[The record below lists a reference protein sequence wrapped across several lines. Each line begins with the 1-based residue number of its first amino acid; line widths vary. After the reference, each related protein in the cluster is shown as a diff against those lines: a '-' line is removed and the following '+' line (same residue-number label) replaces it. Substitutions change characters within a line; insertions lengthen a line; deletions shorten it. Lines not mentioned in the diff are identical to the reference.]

1 MGEMSLSIL
10 NQRSGKPALVTCNQM
25 VMMVLKL
32 TSNYEVTRNGVRTM
46 AIETPGYSFRHA
58 ALAALSSRYVQ
69 VDELPWQATRFTG
82 IQIKVLMEDAT
93 TGLQTVLT
101 RMAPGSTL
109 TDHEHVE
116 LEQSWVLEGRLVD
129 HEGEVKAG
137 NYVWRPAGSR
147 HSASAPEGAL
157 VLGFFLKPN
166 RFF

>member
-1 MGEMSLSIL
+1 
-10 NQRSGKPALVTCNQM
+10 
-25 VMMVLKL
+25 MVLKG
-32 TSNYEVTRNGVRTM
+32 TSPHEVPKTGDSNM
-46 AIETPGYSFRHA
+46 AIETPGYASRHA

-69 VDELPWQATRFTG
+69 VDELSWQSTRFPG
-82 IQIKVLMEDAT
+82 IHIKVLMEDTA

-129 HEGEVKAG
+129 QEGEVKAG

>member
-1 MGEMSLSIL
+1 MGEMSVSIL

-69 VDELPWQATRFTG
+69 VDELPWQATRFPG

-116 LEQSWVLEGRLVD
+116 LEQSWILEGRLVD

>member
-69 VDELPWQATRFTG
+69 VDELPWQATRFPG

>member
-1 MGEMSLSIL
+1 
-10 NQRSGKPALVTCNQM
+10 
-25 VMMVLKL
+25 MVLKG
-32 TSNYEVTRNGVRTM
+32 TSPHEVPKTGDSNM
-46 AIETPGYSFRHA
+46 AIETPGYASRHA

-69 VDELPWQATRFTG
+69 VDELPWQSTRFPG
-82 IQIKVLMEDAT
+82 IHIKVLMEDTA

-129 HEGEVKAG
+129 QEGEVKAG

>member
-1 MGEMSLSIL
+1 ML
-10 NQRSGKPALVTCNQM
+10 
-25 VMMVLKL
+25 LKG
-32 TSNYEVTRNGVRTM
+32 TSPHEVPKTGDSNM
-46 AIETPGYSFRHA
+46 AIETPGYASRHA

-69 VDELPWQATRFTG
+69 VDELPWQSTRFPG
-82 IQIKVLMEDAT
+82 IHIKVLMEDTA

-129 HEGEVKAG
+129 QEGEVKAG

>member
-1 MGEMSLSIL
+1 
-10 NQRSGKPALVTCNQM
+10 
-25 VMMVLKL
+25 MVLKG
-32 TSNYEVTRNGVRTM
+32 TSPHEVPKTGDSNM
-46 AIETPGYSFRHA
+46 AIETPGYASRHA

-69 VDELPWQATRFTG
+69 VDELPWQSTRFPG
-82 IQIKVLMEDAT
+82 IQSKVLMEDTA

-129 HEGEVKAG
+129 QEGEVKAG